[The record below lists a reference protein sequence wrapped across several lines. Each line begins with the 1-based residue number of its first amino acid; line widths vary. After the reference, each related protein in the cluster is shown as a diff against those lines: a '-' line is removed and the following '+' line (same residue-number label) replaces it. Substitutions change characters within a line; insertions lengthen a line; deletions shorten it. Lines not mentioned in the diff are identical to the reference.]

1 MQKKLT
7 NMLALAAVGSTCWLG
22 IAASDKQE
30 PKVKWL
36 ESPMT
41 VKYEAILSKG
51 ETVPSIHIKD
61 SLWESYQK
69 VDTDIQIGL
78 REDGVVVWRKR

>member
-1 MQKKLT
+1 
-7 NMLALAAVGSTCWLG
+7 
-22 IAASDKQE
+22 
-30 PKVKWL
+30 
-36 ESPMT
+36 
-41 VKYEAILSKG
+41 
-51 ETVPSIHIKD
+51 VPSIHIKD